1 MHIPGVKQEQPD
13 RRPISVGPLVVDT
26 IVRDEN
32 NTRIMKV
39 SKEDPYKVI
48 GIINSLVTKNGGPL
62 YVDTTVRDGGQNRIL
77 KVTGEDS
84 QKVIRIL
91 NSLIRKTRAKDH
103 IQTEPVS
110 PATDYEE
117 SAEVVSS

>member
-13 RRPISVGPLVVDT
+13 RRPVSVGPLVVDT
-26 IVRDEN
+26 TVRDEN

-39 SKEDPYKVI
+39 SHEDPYKVI
-48 GIINSLVTKNGGPL
+48 EIINSLVVKNGSPL

-91 NSLIRKTRAKDH
+91 NSLIRKTRIKDH
-103 IQTEPVS
+103 IPTESVS
-110 PATDYEE
+110 HVTDYED
-117 SAEVVSS
+117 SSEVVSS